1 MKKRFL
7 SWLLVLTMVIS
18 LIPSTLVTTALAA
31 LAASDGV
38 DITGATALADDTN
51 PVESAGVY
59 KISGNR
65 QNPVKITATDE
76 VVLVLDG
83 VTITTATS
91 PIELGDGAKVTLVV
105 KDNTTN
111 VLTCTATA
119 ADASNGGKTAGILV
133 PENALLTIDR
143 AVGGTGTGELTV
155 TGGYGGAGIGG
166 SYTND
171 LLETTAAKGNDGQIG
186 PTGFGATGEISGGG
200 AGGTN
205 GKGGLGG
212 QHGSDGTNAGTIKIN
227 GGILNA
233 TGGVDAAGIGGG
245 RGRDGDTGKTGGN
258 GNQGTSGSGW
268 CPSHQSGRA
277 SGGGGGGGAGAGGNG
292 GNGGAGGNGG
302 TVTITGGTVTAIGSN
317 SAAGIGGGAGG
328 SGGAGGAGGTGG
340 AGGAIVTYRPFW
352 SDLVMYTAQGGSGGN
367 GAGGLGGRSGAG
379 GAGGTLSITGGKI
392 HSTGHSG
399 FGGGK
404 VGGDGLT
411 GTGTRTNGQ
420 DNGRDGTTV
429 YSGPQYSQQ
438 TCQNNYWWWR
448 GNNANAYAGVRVSGG
463 NGGDVGGQQSVKND
477 NGADGTLTIT
487 GSSANVDFTSTGGG
501 DLTNGQPTDKNGDA
515 LYRVEL
521 TVYDLEKDSKIKDA
535 NVNVEVPGGNSK
547 VPYTYK
553 TVSEENGKA
562 VLWLPVGSY
571 TLEKK
576 AVNHATLGSIP
587 KNSPVTLTVEA
598 NNSNKQDVMIG
609 VSVQVT
615 VDKADKVYFAQ
626 DSENPLNIQ
635 VDTSEVEQKITS
647 VKWFRETIK
656 GHEDTEYAPTN
667 TGNKE
672 AFDKRYGDIAENSGN
687 KGTLTNPTAG
697 VYSLPT
703 NQNGRYWVQIEYQ
716 SNGVNVKLVKGLTVN
731 NIYRSFPIQVRSQ
744 EMDRNGGIRQTGEY
758 GPLKTSIG
766 LDYTEKYGFPWDLNG
781 YNSTNVAQGTLLANP
796 PLGYDKVSVYALDSK
811 AKWYTA
817 YIGTNEFERKDDRTG
832 FKAPV
837 PLTLDQSFLTN
848 TYSDLDAGG
857 QNHDISKY
865 TITYKPDGV
874 PVAEVTIRGIV
885 LNDDGTAVKEEKWS
899 YTQSYPDGVTEATIT
914 GFAQKGYK
922 IDTVRVN
929 GVDKKVDLQNGNS
942 IHLQNLQGT
951 QLNNYNDAIEKVE
964 FVYVDNMMDVTVNCV
979 YNGTTIHSSTISLEK
994 GVPITVSAPTVAG
1007 YTAAETG
1014 TTITPDD
1021 GNNTVTF
1028 TYTKNAGNVTVV
1040 AVDAG
1045 NGNTELYRKDGGT
1058 VAKGDKIDLTG
1069 KVKAPTIQYYTA
1081 AAAPVSVTVNGVDK
1095 KDDLDT
1101 YKYEGNGEIVVTYA
1115 YTRNTR
1121 DITVIKKDVDTNTKI
1136 GKQKIENLAAGQSY
1150 TFGTAP
1156 AEVEAVANYTA
1167 VPHLNPTTHFLE
1179 DKDGQTV
1186 IFWYKKNDNQ
1196 RYVTVTVNL
1205 QCDEDSDG
1213 NAETFRT
1220 YPVTAIRGAET
1231 TIKVPDMT
1239 GMGYNLAAGQ
1249 ADWTGKPDDHTVVN
1263 FQYVLDGSQRTV
1275 TVKLLGKN
1283 TGATGEVELSAPNG
1297 YQNKY
1302 LLKTGESVTI
1312 QAPHIDGYDPVSA
1325 ELFNGATTATQAD
1338 KQKVTVSH
1346 GDLTGD
1352 ATVTF
1357 HYEPKSSTSFVT
1369 HTIKFMVMKQA
1380 ANHEVYSYSKLIP
1393 KGTGAGKKVEY
1404 KEDDVKYTLPGYAFA
1419 NISYEVGGDANA
1431 TAEKVTDLVN
1441 ATITY
1446 HFVEDAAQ
1454 IVIEQNCTVKP
1465 TEHSETVTLTGYRKG
1480 QTNIKV
1486 MAPLLAGHA
1495 LAPGQPTFQTVG
1507 PLEAGANEVTFSYV
1521 GEGDL
1526 MFKLVEVE
1534 IGDDGTATEKRTI
1547 QLIKAATNET
1557 YNPTTTGNALNLSD
1571 LGYTFA
1577 PCNLATDPFNSNN
1590 NPEITHNTSLTE
1602 SKTYTVCYTKKTRD
1616 VDFVAVDKTEL
1627 DKANKTLDDAI
1638 KDGSV
1643 GTYTIPNLSPVT
1655 PEKARVGET
1664 YKAVAQSFSGWALR
1678 DDYSKYY
1685 EVADDTGNLKV
1696 YFMYVPK
1703 ATGTVVIKYSS
1714 GTADQAGMTLNEY
1727 SFDAVSGEKVSI
1739 TPPTYILN
1747 GKYKLRD
1754 GQNSAHLLSVEA
1766 NQPTEKT
1773 FYYEPNFVT
1782 VTVNTVTDGGA
1793 PVLYDTREVN
1803 KTDGNGTPSTDS
1815 LTLTPPNKA
1824 GYTLVGIIGV
1834 GDGTAATLPTGF
1846 NGSIQLTGWNADKEI
1861 TYYYAKTTAAEYQY
1875 DLTVQYLYNGYPL
1888 AAEKTIKVSKDQ
1900 ENSIDVPTFEGYL
1913 AKTYQLNNGTAQD
1926 VNGNTVSITPTADKG
1941 TLVIHYGRTDGT
1953 IVLPGGDNKI
1963 PAPDDADNVVVK
1975 PGTGTTITGPETD
1988 GSVKIPEN
1996 GTGTVTRP
2004 IDPANPDQGKEEVKV
2019 PGGTVIKPDGSIV
2032 LPTNPDGPGG
2042 TIKPNDKLPDAVPA
2056 GYRAVVYK
2064 ANGGVGDDQINIYRN
2079 DEQIFTIPN
2088 PFTNRGKPFT
2098 GWSTAENGVGGTNLD
2113 ENAEITGTTGNV
2125 TFYAQ
2130 WGQAVYAH
2138 STKIT
2143 YLPNDGTADANK
2155 IEDTVGSNDF
2165 LEFSVELRAANTFIV
2180 TGWTFGGWNTEVD
2193 GNGTLKAAEAI
2204 VTAKENEPQTWYAQW
2219 YKEDGSSITV
2229 PGKDGNPNNEATNVT
2244 GSGTG
2249 ISREPTTGVIT
2260 IPANGTITVTKPDG
2274 KKEIILLP
2282 NGGTLNPDGSYTI
2295 TQPDG
2300 GKIEV
2305 DKDGQEGSKDNNGD
2319 PKPGAVIVVM
2329 AYHIN
2334 NGTDGVMHVKAVKG
2348 ENSSIITNPFKW
2360 DGYTFLNWMGTDK
2373 KQYNT
2378 GTDFP
2383 AAAFEFYA
2391 QWAKKN
2397 TDGSI
2402 ELPGTD
2408 GKLPAPND
2416 KDNVIVTPGNGGT
2429 LDGPK
2434 QPDGSVEVKGD
2445 EATVTRPIDPAKPDQ
2460 GKENIKVPEGS
2471 IVYPDGTIKLP
2482 DGTIIKP
2489 EDKFPD
2495 AVVTEKYVVMTYEP
2509 NGGGGHTVRKVVDK
2523 NVETTTLPG
2532 TEFTAPSGKEF
2543 KSWFNVT
2550 TNAEVAE
2557 NSAITPTKDMVLR
2570 AQWKDSTPIPTTYSA
2585 EITFESNNNDT
2596 AQTQTLTG
2604 TTGEILTGKLN
2615 AYAFTPPAG
2624 WKFMGWSTA
2633 KAASQNA
2640 AFYADEATVTLKHGE
2655 KLTLYAILYKLDET
2669 TGVATLPGQGGQP
2682 EGGDDVTVNPPA
2694 DGSAP
2699 LVPGNGFITAP
2710 TGSEIKQ
2717 PANAN
2722 PIKVIEGEVN
2732 VYPDGSVFVPEGSKV
2747 TDKDGNEVTG
2757 PSIIKPDGSK
2767 DEDAN
2772 KKPIQKPDGTI
2783 VLPGQ
2788 DGTIGTGGDDIT
2800 VKPNGGKPAGR
2811 IDETT
2816 GNVTITDPNGADVKF
2831 EGKTPENVKVPVGSI
2846 IEPDGTVT
2854 LAYTIR
2860 YVDGSGRDLH
2870 TPAILLL
2877 KENAIKTVKYVSIDG
2892 YAPKGDQTQTIT
2904 GKLSENPSQYTITFT
2919 YDKQATGGNTGGGSS
2934 GGGGGSSGGG
2944 GGSSGGSAGGTTNP
2958 TQPDTKPTPGTKPND
2973 PTQTGIANWLRTDKH
2988 TTSMTG
2994 YGNGLFGPEDKVTR
3008 AQVAQIFY
3016 RLLKDNNVKVTVS
3029 FTDVPDDAWYATA
3042 VNTLGSL
3049 GIVGGIGDG
3058 RFDPNR
3064 PITRAEFC
3072 VIATRFAKV
3081 VSTVENP
3088 FSDIN
3093 AQDWYYTAV
3102 TTAASYDWVTGMGDG
3117 SFRPYDV
3124 ITRAQAATIIN
3135 RMLGAAADRA
3145 YVDEYVTNPYRDVA
3159 PTHWAYYQIMEASI
3173 AHDHSYNVEGVEIWT
3188 GLK

>member
-1 MKKRFL
+1 MKKRLL

-18 LIPSTLVTTALAA
+18 LIPSTLVTSALAA
-31 LAASDGV
+31 VLPSQYDAVYDAKDLDPATLFEDGKTYRL
-38 DITGATALADDTN
+38 TGTGS
-51 PVESAGVY
+51 V
-59 KISGNR
+59 
-65 QNPVKITATDE
+65 PVKIGTGKT
-76 VVLVLDG
+76 VTIVLDG
-83 VTITTATS
+83 VTIESATS
-91 PIELGDGAKVTLVV
+91 PIQVEAGAKLTLIPKV
-105 KDNTTN
+105 NTKNT
-111 VLTCTATA
+111 LTCTSDTA
-119 ADASNGGKTAGILV
+119 QAVTDNNASGLTAGISVPDGAELV
-133 PENALLTIDR
+133 IDKDD
-143 AVGGTGTGELTV
+143 AGDGTLSV

-171 LLETTAAKGNDGQIG
+171 LLATTAAKGKDGAVG
-186 PTGFGATGEISGGG
+186 PTGFGAVGEANGGG
-200 AGGTN
+200 AGGSI
-205 GKGGLGG
+205 GQGGLGG
-212 QHGSDGTNAGTIKIN
+212 QYGSDGTNAGTIKIN

-245 RGRDGDTGKTGGN
+245 RGRDGDIGKDGADGG
-258 GNQGTSGSGW
+258 QGTSGKVWLASY
-268 CPSHQSGRA
+268 QSGRA

-292 GNGGAGGNGG
+292 GNGGAGGDGG

-328 SGGAGGAGGTGG
+328 TGGAGGAGGTGG
-340 AGGAIVTYRPFW
+340 AGGDVVTGRPFW
-352 SDLVMYTAQGGSGGN
+352 GDFVMYTAKGGSGGN
-367 GAGGLGGRSGAG
+367 GAGGLGGRGGAG
-379 GAGGTLSITGGKI
+379 GAGGILSITGGKLQ
-392 HSTGHSG
+392 STGHSG

-404 VGGDGLT
+404 VGDDGLT

-420 DNGRDGTTV
+420 NNGNDGTSV

-438 TCQNNYWWWR
+438 TLQGNCWYWR
-448 GNNANAYAGVRVSGG
+448 GNNANAYAGVKVSGG
-463 NGGDVGGQQSVKND
+463 SGGDVGGQQSAKND

-487 GSSANVDFTSTGGG
+487 GSSNNVDFVSNGGG
-501 DLTNGQPTDKNGDA
+501 NLTNGQPTDKNTDP

-521 TVYDLEKDSKIKDA
+521 TVFDLEKDSKIKDA
-535 NVNVEVPGGNSK
+535 KVNVTVPASSGK
-547 VPYTYK
+547 VEYTYT

-562 VLWLPVGSY
+562 VLWLPAGTY
-571 TLEKK
+571 KLEKK
-576 AVNHATLGSIP
+576 AVNHDTLGAIP
-587 KNSPVTLTVEA
+587 KDQPVTLTVAE
-598 NNSNKQDVMIG
+598 NNNNKQDVMIG
-609 VSVQVT
+609 VSVKVT
-615 VDKADKVYFAQ
+615 ADKTDKVYFTE
-626 DSENPLNIQ
+626 DSETPVTIR
-635 VDTSEVEQKITS
+635 VDTSDVDQPIDS
-647 VKWFRETIK
+647 VKWFRETVN
-656 GHEDTEYAPTN
+656 GNDQEYAMSD
-667 TGNKE
+667 TGNKK
-672 AFDKRYGDIAENSGN
+672 AFDDGYKKITDGSGN
-687 KGTLTNPTAG
+687 KGTLTGATEK
-697 VYSLPT
+697 VYSLPI

-716 SNGVNVKLVKGLTVN
+716 SNGVKVKLVKGLTVN
-731 NIYRSFPIQVRSQ
+731 NIFRTFDIQFRTEWWETV
-744 EMDRNGGIRQTGEY
+744 GGADGTKKLIKSKPEGDGAY
-758 GPLKTSIG
+758 GPL
-766 LDYTEKYGFPWDLNG
+766 LDSQGNPSPQKVGFAWDLDG
-781 YNSTNVAQGTLLANP
+781 YNAADISAGTLLAAPYDGFDHVKFYAVSSELSYNTAA
-796 PLGYDKVSVYALDSK
+796 LGTHNGFTQTDLLYDKTMDGTFFTANEDCDTVGNKKDYGK
-811 AKWYTA
+811 YTLK
-817 YIGTNEFERKDDRTG
+817 YSPKD
-832 FKAPV
+832 AQ
-837 PLTLDQSFLTN
+837 LTL
-848 TYSDLDAGG
+848 
-857 QNHDISKY
+857 
-865 TITYKPDGV
+865 
-874 PVAEVTIRGIV
+874 VTIYGRVQDEHG
-885 LNDDGTAVKEEKWS
+885 AVDPDAEPL
-899 YTQSYPDGVTEATIT
+899 YTSQRAYTPLITEDNIKASAWT
-914 GFAQKGYK
+914 GYK
-922 IDTVRVN
+922 LVGVRVN
-929 GVDKKVDLQNGNS
+929 GQPAVFVKDDQGDDTDVVALTEIHGSATKDKIRTVEFLYEYNMTNVTIHCYLKDSTTKVFDDITVPAEIGTSFTYPQPDIAGYDTESAVPANGTIDAVAKNDTITFYYLKSKGNVTYKAVDADGGVLATK
-942 IHLQNLQGT
+942 T
-951 QLNNYNDAIEKVE
+951 EKVNNGGTINATE
-964 FVYVDNMMDVTVNCV
+964 AKAASLFTIPYYTLNGAGNVENATADGKYNGKDDVTVTYTYTRNKHKLTVVKKDVDSKQTIAGAAQEIDNVPAGKTYTFNAAEITAVYGYDAAKELNPTSYTMGDADAEVIFLYRKKETNRYATVTVNCEYDNQV
-979 YNGTTIHSSTISLEK
+979 FHSYTLPAVK
-994 GVPITVSAPTVAG
+994 DVTLPIVAPTLDG
-1007 YTAAETG
+1007 YQIKTG
-1014 TTITPDD
+1014 TDATKDVIPNGNPDND
-1021 GNNTVTF
+1021 TVTF
-1028 TYTKNAGNVTVV
+1028 
-1040 AVDAG
+1040 
-1045 NGNTELYRKDGGT
+1045 
-1058 VAKGDKIDLTG
+1058 
-1069 KVKAPTIQYYTA
+1069 QY
-1081 AAAPVSVTVNGVDK
+1081 
-1095 KDDLDT
+1095 
-1101 YKYEGNGEIVVTYA
+1101 E
-1115 YTRNTR
+1115 
-1121 DITVIKKDVDTNTKI
+1121 
-1136 GKQKIENLAAGQSY
+1136 
-1150 TFGTAP
+1150 
-1156 AEVEAVANYTA
+1156 
-1167 VPHLNPTTHFLE
+1167 
-1179 DKDGQTV
+1179 
-1186 IFWYKKNDNQ
+1186 
-1196 RYVTVTVNL
+1196 
-1205 QCDEDSDG
+1205 
-1213 NAETFRT
+1213 
-1220 YPVTAIRGAET
+1220 
-1231 TIKVPDMT
+1231 
-1239 GMGYNLAAGQ
+1239 
-1249 ADWTGKPDDHTVVN
+1249 
-1263 FQYVLDGSQRTV
+1263 LDGTQKTV
-1275 TVKLLGKN
+1275 TVKLVGK
-1283 TGATGEVELSAPNG
+1283 ATVGGPESDLQAPAD
-1297 YQNKY
+1297 YQTEY
-1302 LLKTGESVTI
+1302 LLKKNESVTI
-1312 QAPHIDGYDPVSA
+1312 QAPHIDGYDPVSVD
-1325 ELFNGATTATQAD
+1325 LTQNGATTTPPGD
-1338 KQKVTVSH
+1338 KQRVTVSWNT
-1346 GDLTGD
+1346 LTAN
-1352 ATVTF
+1352 ATLTF

-1369 HTIKFMVMKQA
+1369 HTIKFMVMKQGA
-1380 ANHEVYSYSKLIP
+1380 EHEVYSYSKLIP

-1419 NISYEVGGDANA
+1419 DISYTVGADDHAP
-1431 TAEKVTDLVN
+1431 AEKVTDLVD

-1446 HFVEDAAQ
+1446 HFEEDAAQ
-1454 IVIEQNCTVKP
+1454 IVIKQNCTVKP
-1465 TEHSETVTLTGYRKG
+1465 DEHSKKVTLTGYRKG
-1480 QTNIKV
+1480 QTDIKV
-1486 MAPLLAGHA
+1486 MAPLLADHA
-1495 LAPGQPTFQTVG
+1495 LAPQEPTFKTVG
-1507 PLEAGANEVTFSYV
+1507 PLEAGANEVTFNYV
-1521 GEGDL
+1521 GAEDL
-1526 MFKLVEVE
+1526 VFELVEVE
-1534 IGDDGTATEKRTI
+1534 IKNGAAEQKKVI
-1547 QLIKAATNET
+1547 QIVKAKVGET
-1557 YNPTTTGNALNLSD
+1557 YNPTADDNVLNLTA
-1571 LGYTFA
+1571 LGYDFVA
-1577 PCNLATDPFNSNN
+1577 DNMAADPFKPNGTGSY
-1590 NPEITHNTSLTE
+1590 TYGAALTV
-1602 SKTYTVCYTKKTRD
+1602 KTTYTVCYTKKTRD

-1627 DKANKTLDDAI
+1627 DKANKRLDDAI
-1638 KDGSV
+1638 QDGSV

-1685 EVADDTGNLKV
+1685 EVADETGNLKV

-1747 GKYKLRD
+1747 GKYKLRA
-1754 GQNSAHLLSVEA
+1754 GQDMAHLLSVEA
-1766 NQPTEKT
+1766 TKPTEKT

-1782 VTVNTVTDGGA
+1782 VTVKTVTDGGA

-1803 KTDGNGTPSTDS
+1803 KTDGSGTPTADS

-1824 GYTLVGIIGV
+1824 GYTLVGITGV
-1834 GDGTAATLPTGF
+1834 QGGTATELPTGF
-1846 NGSIQLTGWNADKEI
+1846 NGSIQLTGWNTNKEI
-1861 TYYYAKTTAAEYQY
+1861 TYYYQKTTAAEYQY
-1875 DLTVQYLYNGYPL
+1875 DLTVKYLHNNNPL
-1888 AAEKTIKVSKDQ
+1888 AEEKTIKVSKDQ
-1900 ENSIDVPTFEGYL
+1900 PNSIDVPTFEGYQ
-1913 AKTYQLNNGTAQD
+1913 AKTYQLNGGTAED
-1926 VNGNTVSITPTADKG
+1926 VTGNTVSITPTADDG

-1953 IVLPGGDNKI
+1953 IVLPGKDDKI
-1963 PAPDDADNVVVK
+1963 LAPNDKDNVVVK

-1988 GSVKIPEN
+1988 GSVKIPDN

-2004 IDPANPDQGKEEVKV
+2004 DPDNKPDGKEEVKV

-2032 LPTNPDGPGG
+2032 LPGG
-2042 TIKPNDKLPDAVPA
+2042 GEIKPDNRLPDAVPN

-2064 ANGGVGDDQINIYRN
+2064 ANGGVGDDQINIYRDN
-2079 DEQIFTIPN
+2079 ETIRTILN
-2088 PFTNRGKPFT
+2088 PFTNTMTFT

-2113 ENAEITGTTGNV
+2113 EDVEITGLTGNV
-2125 TFYAQ
+2125 T
-2130 WGQAVYAH
+2130 
-2138 STKIT
+2138 
-2143 YLPNDGTADANK
+2143 
-2155 IEDTVGSNDF
+2155 
-2165 LEFSVELRAANTFIV
+2165 
-2180 TGWTFGGWNTEVD
+2180 
-2193 GNGTLKAAEAI
+2193 
-2204 VTAKENEPQTWYAQW
+2204 
-2219 YKEDGSSITV
+2219 
-2229 PGKDGNPNNEATNVT
+2229 
-2244 GSGTG
+2244 
-2249 ISREPTTGVIT
+2249 
-2260 IPANGTITVTKPDG
+2260 
-2274 KKEIILLP
+2274 
-2282 NGGTLNPDGSYTI
+2282 
-2295 TQPDG
+2295 
-2300 GKIEV
+2300 
-2305 DKDGQEGSKDNNGD
+2305 
-2319 PKPGAVIVVM
+2319 
-2329 AYHIN
+2329 
-2334 NGTDGVMHVKAVKG
+2334 
-2348 ENSSIITNPFKW
+2348 
-2360 DGYTFLNWMGTDK
+2360 
-2373 KQYNT
+2373 
-2378 GTDFP
+2378 
-2383 AAAFEFYA
+2383 FYA

-2402 ELPGTD
+2402 ELPGKD
-2408 GKLPAPND
+2408 NKIPAPDD

-2434 QPDGSVEVKGD
+2434 KPDGSVEVKGD
-2445 EATVTRPIDPAKPDQ
+2445 EGTVTRPIDPAKPDQ
-2460 GKENIKVPEGS
+2460 GKENIKVPDGS

-2495 AVVTEKYVVMTYEP
+2495 EVIPKDYVIVTYEP
-2509 NGGGGHTVRKVVDK
+2509 NGGTGNVVRQMVKTNEVTAILDGS
-2523 NVETTTLPG
+2523 L
-2532 TEFTAPSGKEF
+2532 FTAPRGKTFDKWLDEDNN
-2543 KSWFNVT
+2543 KSYAAGDELTTGEDVT
-2550 TNAEVAE
+2550 L
-2557 NSAITPTKDMVLR
+2557 K
-2570 AQWKDSTPIPTTYSA
+2570 AQWKTSDPTPTTYSA
-2585 EITFESNNNDT
+2585 EITFESNNNET
-2596 AQTQTLTG
+2596 AKTQTLTG
-2604 TTGEILTGKLN
+2604 TTGEILSGKLN
-2615 AYAFTPPAG
+2615 AYAFTPPAD

-2640 AFYADEATVTLKHGE
+2640 AFYADGATVTLKHGE
-2655 KLTLYAILYKLDET
+2655 KLTLYAILYKLDAN
-2669 TGVATLPGQGGQP
+2669 TGVATLPGKDGQP

-2694 DGSAP
+2694 GGTPP

-2892 YAPKGDQTQTIT
+2892 YAPKDDQTQTIT
-2904 GKLSENPSQYTITFT
+2904 GKLSENLSQYTITFT

-2944 GGSSGGSAGGTTNP
+2944 GGTTNP